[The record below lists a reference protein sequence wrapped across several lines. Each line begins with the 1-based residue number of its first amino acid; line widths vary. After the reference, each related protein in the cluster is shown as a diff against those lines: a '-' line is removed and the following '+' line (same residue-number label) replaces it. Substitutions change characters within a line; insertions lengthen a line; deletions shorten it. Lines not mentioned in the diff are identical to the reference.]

1 MFRTIIVTSLAAL
14 ANAAVTDCTSG
25 SQSNCPTYEFQRDGK
40 TVTAGCDAG
49 VCQECPDFYET
60 YPVASSTQVGGRAT
74 NWPTCEGSCFFTSA
88 TSTPAPTPEKSED
101 FISFVHS
108 MPHSPD
114 KPEPNDDGA
123 WATAVLWGGLLPSII
138 GIVLLAIYFLYACVY
153 KCLCKCLCFCCCKTP
168 VPTDDQIIARLGKRR
183 CTAGQHR
190 MFFFLYA
197 ILIFAVLAA
206 GAFQAQTIFK
216 EAGQDFADA
225 LYSVGK
231 NLREMK
237 VLTESAV
244 SQTDAMEVYRKV
256 MVDDTTDT
264 SGATM
269 CATVGDA
276 LKDLTDSMSTLTKAL
291 DTVIPDS
298 GSALE
303 DAGDASKDA
312 IGQYTDL
319 GIVGCVALFAVSLV
333 LSVLANMCGSLCLL
347 DVASIFTWLSLLVMF
362 VVMGVLCVTNVGV
375 ADLCS
380 GSIDDNLLAVMN
392 DDATLRYYFTCEGAN
407 PLEDPMKDLV
417 EDGACKVKDFLN
429 NPNACDELDGKD
441 SNGVANSE
449 PDTPNGSCGV
459 NGVTEKTWG
468 EICSTDSV
476 AAKSNYDDANTAV
489 FMDLADL
496 TGYFGCKLVNE
507 PYQKLAH
514 EVMCVG
520 LHDGLLLL
528 WMTIAV
534 AGFLLYVALWIV
546 MDVKNS
552 IKLGRLGKSR
562 GLFDNQGNA
571 VRGLPPAPPGHP
583 TAVRGVPRQVE
594 LTPNIPK
601 ARGGSGRM
609 ATPRL

>member
-1 MFRTIIVTSLAAL
+1 M
-14 ANAAVTDCTSG
+14 N
-25 SQSNCPTYEFQRDGK
+25 P
-40 TVTAGCDAG
+40 
-49 VCQECPDFYET
+49 
-60 YPVASSTQVGGRAT
+60 
-74 NWPTCEGSCFFTSA
+74 
-88 TSTPAPTPEKSED
+88 PAPTPDKSED

-123 WATAVLWGGLLPSII
+123 WAMAVLMGGLIPSII
-138 GIVLLAIYFLYACVY
+138 GIALLAIYFLYACVY

-244 SQTDAMEVYRKV
+244 AQTSVMENSQQV
-256 MVDDTTDT
+256 MIADTK
-264 SGATM
+264 
-269 CATVGDA
+269 TVGGFSMCTA
-276 LKDLTDSMSTLTKAL
+276 IGTSLKGLTVSMVSLTKAL
-291 DTVIPDS
+291 DTVVPDS

-303 DAGDASKDA
+303 DAGDASKSA
-312 IGQYTDL
+312 IGTYTDI
-319 GIVGCVALFAVSLV
+319 GILGCVALFAVSLV

-347 DVASIFTWLSLLVMF
+347 DVASVFTWLSLLIMF
-362 VVMGVLCVTNVGV
+362 VVMGVLCVVNVGV
-375 ADLCS
+375 ADLCA

-392 DDATLRYYFTCEGAN
+392 DDATNATLRYYFTCEGQN
-407 PLEDPMKDLV
+407 PLQDPMAELIN
-417 EDGACKVKDFLN
+417 DGACEIKNFLN
-429 NPNACDELDGKD
+429 NPNACDE
-441 SNGVANSE
+441 NN
-449 PDTPNGSCGV
+449 DTPNGECGD
-459 NGVTEKTWG
+459 GTERTWG
-468 EICSTDSV
+468 DACGTDSID
-476 AAKSNYDDANTAV
+476 AKDTYDNANTAV
-489 FMDLADL
+489 FMDLAEL
-496 TGYFGCKLVNE
+496 TPYFGCKLINE

-520 LHDGLLLL
+520 LHDGLFLL

-534 AGFLLYVALWIV
+534 AGFLLYIALWIV

-552 IKLGRLGKSR
+552 MKLARLAKSR
-562 GLFDNQGNA
+562 GLFDDQGKP
-571 VRGLPPAPPGHP
+571 VRGLPPAPPAHP

-601 ARGGSGRM
+601 ARGGSGRV
-609 ATPRL
+609 ASPRL